1 MAQSQQSKRLSPSL
15 TYVFRQA
22 HKARDAGAG
31 ASGSEGGLRSGALRA
46 TQRAIIN
53 EADLRRDVAQD
64 VETLL
69 NCISLE
75 SALNLHDFP
84 HVRESALNY
93 GFPSI
98 ASRTMDELERSG
110 LESEIER
117 VLRTFEPRLIA
128 SSLRVQRD
136 RRVDAVELKIRYV
149 VQADLACE
157 PVALP
162 IEFVADVEV
171 TTGKI
176 QIKTR

>member
-1 MAQSQQSKRLSPSL
+1 VAESPQSKRLSPSL

-22 HKARDAGAG
+22 HKASDAEARS
-31 ASGSEGGLRSGALRA
+31 AWSEDDPRSSVLRSA
-46 TQRAIIN
+46 QRAVIN
-53 EADLRRDVAQD
+53 EAQLRRDVAQD

-75 SALNLHDFP
+75 SAKNIQDFP
-84 HVRESALNY
+84 HVRDSVLNY

-110 LESEIER
+110 LEPEIER
-117 VLRTFEPRLIA
+117 VLRTYEPRLIP

-136 RRVDAVELKIRYV
+136 RRVDPVELKIRYV

>member
-1 MAQSQQSKRLSPSL
+1 LAESPQSKRLNPSL

-22 HKARDAGAG
+22 HKARDAKART
-31 ASGSEGGLRSGALRA
+31 AWSEGDLRSGVLRA
-46 TQRAIIN
+46 TQRLVIN
-53 EADLRRDVAQD
+53 EAELRRDVAQD

-75 SALNLHDFP
+75 SATNLRDFP
-84 HVRESALNY
+84 HVKDSTLNY

-98 ASRTMDELERSG
+98 ARRTMDELERSG
-110 LESEIER
+110 LEPEIER
-117 VLRTFEPRLIA
+117 VLRAYEPRLIP
-128 SSLRVQRD
+128 SSLRVLRD

-176 QIKTR
+176 QIRTR